1 MCLSYRLFSSHHYKC
16 IRRRALEEKTLECF
30 WGAKMAGHDATG
42 AGKPSCWSP
51 ILTQWPNRK
60 VLVLERLSTS
70 HKSASNITYSAI
82 ASRKRSA
89 CVLRTVQHAVS
100 TYSLVRPPVQC
111 SVLCMP
117 RCFTT
122 PHHLHNTNASRV
134 LLPQC
139 RDASAVVKLWVVGKC
154 CHTSCTPCTMHGI
167 VRVVPSHCAFSPSLV
182 DFTCTIRSTSRSQ
195 HLHVSW
201 VHACMYDPTW
211 DIDAYLSSKVMQSKI
226 QGCVVQPQQ
235 CGLWRM
241 LKSILNWYRRPSNDG
256 VLKSWRKVG
265 IVCYP

>member
-1 MCLSYRLFSSHHYKC
+1 
-16 IRRRALEEKTLECF
+16 
-30 WGAKMAGHDATG
+30 MAGHDATG
-42 AGKPSCWSP
+42 AGKPSCWTP

-70 HKSASNITYSAI
+70 HKSASIITYSAI
-82 ASRKRSA
+82 ASRKRSE

-139 RDASAVVKLWVVGKC
+139 RDASAVVKLWVLGKG

-182 DFTCTIRSTSRSQ
+182 DFHTLYDQPLGPSTCMFLGYMHVCMIRHEILMHT
-195 HLHVSW
+195 
-201 VHACMYDPTW
+201 
-211 DIDAYLSSKVMQSKI
+211 YLAKSCKAKYR
-226 QGCVVQPQQ
+226 VV
-235 CGLWRM
+235 
-241 LKSILNWYRRPSNDG
+241 
-256 VLKSWRKVG
+256 
-265 IVCYP
+265 